1 MYGICAY
8 MWSICYGKC
17 MVNITCIECLGYCKT
32 PQKHTEHDIHE
43 KKILFSKKTES
54 SASFTSP
61 MVFKFFGTNIRHS
74 LGSKRSLKELL
85 VEGRFKVG
93 FWWLVD
99 SLGQGEDCQAACV
112 AEDCHLKKRKVGVW
126 KKLKIGKKNIQII
139 QKTRYPN
146 HNHCCS
152 LPG

>member
-1 MYGICAY
+1 

-43 KKILFSKKTES
+43 KKILFSKKNRILS
-54 SASFTSP
+54 QFHKSNGIQ
-61 MVFKFFGTNIRHS
+61 VFGTNIRHS

-93 FWWLVD
+93 FGGWLTRLAKVRTAKLPVLPRIVT
-99 SLGQGEDCQAACV
+99 SKSGKLGS
-112 AEDCHLKKRKVGVW
+112 
-126 KKLKIGKKNIQII
+126 GKN
-139 QKTRYPN
+139 
-146 HNHCCS
+146 
-152 LPG
+152 

>member
-43 KKILFSKKTES
+43 KKILFSKKQNPQPVSQVQWYSSFWHQYTTQPWLQEES
-54 SASFTSP
+54 EGVTCW
-61 MVFKFFGTNIRHS
+61 
-74 LGSKRSLKELL
+74 RSLQ
-85 VEGRFKVG
+85 GG